1 MAHAIAAQNQSI
13 QPPTHA
19 PASRGSSCLHEK
31 RAQTGAVL
39 FRMCLANPDP
49 GKGRRVRQRLLGF
62 CADRIYLDSLY
73 LECSA
78 SLHLLQSMHELDV
91 SYALK
96 LYTWTS
102 DAFINVETLLCFPT
116 IHRWIS
122 LTTPWTQPR
131 RYRSPSLIAE
141 ELRLGRHAN
150 SKRPPKLRSAC
161 NECHAAKVCCSH
173 YIYPAGVSDIV
184 SGSLLWRED
193 RLSTLLKPPSQ
204 MCLFHLAN
212 R

>member
-62 CADRIYLDSLY
+62 CADRIYLGSLY

-78 SLHLLQSMHELDV
+78 SLHLLQSMHELDEV
-91 SYALK
+91 YALNYIRGRVM
-96 LYTWTS
+96 LLLTLRRFFAFPRYT
-102 DAFINVETLLCFPT
+102 I
-116 IHRWIS
+116 
-122 LTTPWTQPR
+122 
-131 RYRSPSLIAE
+131 
-141 ELRLGRHAN
+141 
-150 SKRPPKLRSAC
+150 
-161 NECHAAKVCCSH
+161 
-173 YIYPAGVSDIV
+173 
-184 SGSLLWRED
+184 
-193 RLSTLLKPPSQ
+193 
-204 MCLFHLAN
+204 
-212 R
+212 

>member
-1 MAHAIAAQNQSI
+1 MIAHALVVSPAAIEGTATMAHAIAAQNQSI

-62 CADRIYLDSLY
+62 CADRIYLGSLY

-78 SLHLLQSMHELDV
+78 SLHLLQSMHELDEV
-91 SYALK
+91 YALK

-116 IHRWIS
+116 IHRWTS
-122 LTTPWTQPR
+122 STTPWTQPR
-131 RYRSPSLIAE
+131 RYALPSLIARGTKTWKTY
-141 ELRLGRHAN
+141 ELKKTAQTEIGL
-150 SKRPPKLRSAC
+150 
-161 NECHAAKVCCSH
+161 
-173 YIYPAGVSDIV
+173 
-184 SGSLLWRED
+184 
-193 RLSTLLKPPSQ
+193 Q
-204 MCLFHLAN
+204 
-212 R
+212 